1 MRRQSIL
8 NSLTTGFLLVF
19 GARSAW
25 CGGKELTLKERVAL
39 GKAATALVEMTQG
52 GQAYAS
58 GSAFCVHEA
67 GLFVTNRHV
76 LLTPHPRSSSEDARQ
91 IPLVKSVTLV
101 LRPGETDQQEV
112 KAQVLRVSDD
122 LDLALLRVE
131 GAERTFSPLALGTV
145 DGLVETA
152 EVMAFGFPFG
162 KALAVDRGS
171 YPSISVNSGRI
182 TSLRRKDG
190 ALNQIQLD
198 AVLNPGNSG
207 GPVLDTR
214 GEVIGVVVSGIL
226 GMGVNFAI
234 PVSHLRQFL
243 SRPEI
248 LFTPPA
254 LKQDNQ
260 HDLVEFRA
268 KAVSLLSPT
277 EPLALQLTLET
288 GVGKPRRYDMK
299 LIGGIHCVKAVP
311 IPPREGPLL
320 LRMAARYENGS
331 MSGTVED
338 RSFKIGQKQIKLSEV
353 SSLRLGAETE
363 AVLHSGERLRG
374 GVSGLDVVPIT
385 FGAQSLRL
393 NLTNAIE
400 ASVSSPSEIGSL
412 VCAIVAFTGDKEV
425 ARLTRTIDIGGGGLT
440 RVPMLHNWE
449 PGQRKLY
456 EHTVWVDHDWAG
468 LQHGTSAKGHI
479 VGKDA
484 FARIQDGI
492 DAVTVP
498 GIVLVAEGTYRE
510 NISLRDKVY
519 VLGSGP
525 NVTIIDG
532 SGKKDPVIVA
542 SNVGED
548 TILEGFTIT
557 NGSGRWL
564 RSSYTYGGG
573 IFITKSSLT
582 IRNTI
587 ITKNSATDGA
597 GGIEAYDS
605 QIKLCN
611 NRIIDNRGWWGG
623 AVSIHRSQGEI
634 VGNVIE
640 QHRCGYG
647 GAVLVMDSSTASI
660 VNNQITR
667 SQVSGIAVMR
677 SSTAEIVN
685 NTICNNEGNGIALGE
700 MFDGRSTA
708 TIRNCI
714 LWGNSDDLVRCA
726 ATYSNIEGGDKGEG
740 NLSAL
745 PLFADANTGDYH
757 LKQHSP
763 CIDAGTNKGIP
774 AKDVQGNPRP
784 IDGNGDGVAIA
795 DMGAYEYVPNKQ
807 GQ

>member
-1 MRRQSIL
+1 MRQQSIL
-8 NSLTTGFLLVF
+8 NSLTTGFLVVF
-19 GARSAW
+19 GSRSAW

-91 IPLVKSVTLV
+91 VPLVKSVTLV

-145 DGLVETA
+145 DGLAETA

-299 LIGGIHCVKAVP
+299 LIGGIHCVKALP

-331 MSGTVED
+331 VSGTVED
-338 RSFKIGQKQIKLSEV
+338 RSFKIGEKQIKLSEV

-385 FGAQSLRL
+385 VGGQSYPVKLGSATKVEVVRPVEVDSVTCTIVALQAGKEVGRLTTPAYVEGVAREPVYPAMAEGRFVRPSRSAVPTSYLR
-393 NLTNAIE
+393 A
-400 ASVSSPSEIGSL
+400 VSSPGDWIGQGKTYSYSGDQLVVRRNPRGVTITVDDWMVDFGAPGGQFLAVGEYDRARRFAFSDDAPGIDFHGKGRASNRIAGKFVVWELEIEGN
-412 VCAIVAFTGDKEV
+412 AIV
-425 ARLTRTIDIGGGGLT
+425 RLAIDF
-440 RVPMLHNWE
+440 V
-449 PGQRKLY
+449 QRSEETKPPLY
-456 EHTVWVDHDWAG
+456 GA
-468 LQHGTSAKGHI
+468 I
-479 VGKDA
+479 
-484 FARIQDGI
+484 RINSH
-492 DAVTVP
+492 
-498 GIVLVAEGTYRE
+498 YR
-510 NISLRDKVY
+510 
-519 VLGSGP
+519 
-525 NVTIIDG
+525 
-532 SGKKDPVIVA
+532 
-542 SNVGED
+542 
-548 TILEGFTIT
+548 
-557 NGSGRWL
+557 
-564 RSSYTYGGG
+564 
-573 IFITKSSLT
+573 
-582 IRNTI
+582 
-587 ITKNSATDGA
+587 
-597 GGIEAYDS
+597 
-605 QIKLCN
+605 
-611 NRIIDNRGWWGG
+611 
-623 AVSIHRSQGEI
+623 
-634 VGNVIE
+634 
-640 QHRCGYG
+640 
-647 GAVLVMDSSTASI
+647 
-660 VNNQITR
+660 
-667 SQVSGIAVMR
+667 
-677 SSTAEIVN
+677 
-685 NTICNNEGNGIALGE
+685 
-700 MFDGRSTA
+700 
-708 TIRNCI
+708 
-714 LWGNSDDLVRCA
+714 
-726 ATYSNIEGGDKGEG
+726 
-740 NLSAL
+740 
-745 PLFADANTGDYH
+745 
-757 LKQHSP
+757 
-763 CIDAGTNKGIP
+763 
-774 AKDVQGNPRP
+774 
-784 IDGNGDGVAIA
+784 
-795 DMGAYEYVPNKQ
+795 
-807 GQ
+807 